1 MIFIKGMN
9 SSLVNRKYHL
19 QEIESGKGNFP
30 KDIHLLSFHS
40 IFIKQWL
47 RISSRERKRFFTIY
61 KSTKEKLFCN
71 SQILM
76 TSNSFHQ
83 RFAKQTSSI
92 AVTSDLFVVWYPG
105 LWSKCHSAHGSF
117 SGNPTNLQMEHIQLT
132 PKTVLKRNSFSLQS
146 FR

>member
-1 MIFIKGMN
+1 MTYIKEMN

-40 IFIKQWL
+40 TFIKQWL

-61 KSTKEKLFCN
+61 KSPKEKPFCN

-83 RFAKQTSSI
+83 RFAKQTSSV

-117 SGNPTNLQMEHIQLT
+117 SGNPTNLQMGHIQLT

>member
-1 MIFIKGMN
+1 MN

-19 QEIESGKGNFP
+19 QEVESGKGNFP

-40 IFIKQWL
+40 KFIKQWL

-61 KSTKEKLFCN
+61 KSPKEKPFCN

-83 RFAKQTSSI
+83 RFAKQTSSV